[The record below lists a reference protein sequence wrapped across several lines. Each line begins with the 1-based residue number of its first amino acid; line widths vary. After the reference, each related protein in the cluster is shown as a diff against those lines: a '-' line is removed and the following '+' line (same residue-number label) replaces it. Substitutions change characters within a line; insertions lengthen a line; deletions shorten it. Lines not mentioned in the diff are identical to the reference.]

1 LSAIEDLLNGSI
13 DMHIHFGPDPRVGR
27 RVDALQVARYARDA
41 GMRAVVL
48 KSHEYPTAPVAY
60 VVNQVVSD
68 ITVFGSVC
76 LDFEVGGLNTY
87 ALEASAKVGAKVVWM
102 PTFTSANDVK
112 LNTGHDGGISVL
124 DSKGKL
130 LPVIDELLNT
140 VKKYEMVLCTGHIST
155 VETFALV
162 DRALEKGISRIII
175 THPLWPAGG
184 NKMGLA
190 DQQKLAKKGAF
201 IEHCF
206 GNTMPFP
213 DRVDPLK
220 FAEAMKAVGA
230 EHCVMTTD
238 LGQEHNPAPAEG
250 MRVAI
255 GTMLKCGLSE
265 REVEFMVKINPA
277 ALLGLS

>member
-1 LSAIEDLLNGSI
+1 MTVIESLLKGSI
-13 DMHIHFGPDPRVGR
+13 DMHIHYGPDPRVER
-27 RVDALQVARYARDA
+27 RVDALQVAGQARDA

-60 VVNQVVSD
+60 VVNQVVNGIS
-68 ITVFGSVC
+68 VFGSIC
-76 LDFEVGGLNTY
+76 LDFEIGGLNVH
-87 ALEASAKVGAKVVWM
+87 ALEASAKLGAKVVWM

-112 LNTGHDGGISVL
+112 LNTGREGGTSVL
-124 DSKGKL
+124 DSGGKL
-130 LPVIDELLNT
+130 LPVVDELLNII
-140 VKKYEMVLCTGHIST
+140 KNNQMVLCTGHIST
-155 VETFALV
+155 AETFALV
-162 DRALEKGISRIII
+162 ERALEKGISRIII

-184 NKMGLA
+184 SKMGLV
-190 DQQKLAKKGAF
+190 QQKQLAQKGTF

-213 DRVDPLK
+213 DRLDPMK
-220 FAEAMKAVGA
+220 IAEAVKFVGA

-238 LGQEHNPAPAEG
+238 LGQAHNPCPAEG

-265 REVEFMVKINPA
+265 KDVELMVKTNPA
-277 ALLGLS
+277 ALLGLN